1 MRRRSFAAT
10 SRCCRAHSASVG
22 ERCSSAHDSRCR
34 SIGTCASQQS
44 TEQNTSAVRERLHR
58 PDYSQDKS
66 RLRIELNANETLA
79 EIMSALLRLAQET
92 DTHVEGINS
101 TGRQL
106 EDAYLKL
113 ITEDE
118 FSGFLR
124 ATK

>member
-1 MRRRSFAAT
+1 VSG
-10 SRCCRAHSASVG
+10 SADAF
-22 ERCSSAHDSRCR
+22 RD
-34 SIGTCASQQS
+34 
-44 TEQNTSAVRERLHR
+44 AVRNRLNR
-58 PDYSQDKS
+58 VDYSQDKGKL
-66 RLRIELNANETLA
+66 RLELDSDETL
-79 EIMSALLRLAQET
+79 EEVVGALLNLARET
-92 DTHVEGINS
+92 HTCIEGINS

>member
-1 MRRRSFAAT
+1 MRLELGA
-10 SRCCRAHSASVG
+10 G
-22 ERCSSAHDSRCR
+22 ESL
-34 SIGTCASQQS
+34 GQ
-44 TEQNTSAVRERLHR
+44 V
-58 PDYSQDKS
+58 
-66 RLRIELNANETLA
+66 IESLLSLAKETQTQL
-79 EIMSALLRLAQET
+79 
-92 DTHVEGINS
+92 EGINS